1 MGLERSDERVTD
13 LVIGDNELFLVGQNL
28 IFLLVASNDNLN
40 ALFEVGLG
48 NLVAACTD
56 SAQCSFVYHVCKLCT
71 GCTGSHARDGIEV
84 QTGFA
89 LDLLGMYT
97 QDGFTTDQVRQLN
110 GYTAVETTGTQQRG
124 VKGFG
129 TVGCSQNDNTL
140 AAIETIH
147 LGQQLV

>member
-1 MGLERSDERVTD
+1 AG
-13 LVIGDNELFLVGQNL
+13 
-28 IFLLVASNDNLN
+28 NDDFH

-48 NLVAACTD
+48 NLVATCTD
-56 SAQCSFVYHVCKLCT
+56 STQRGFVYHVCKLCT

-97 QDGFTTDQVRQLN
+97 QDGFTTNQVGQLN

-124 VKGFG
+124 VEGFG
-129 TVGCSQNDNTL
+129 AVGCSQNNNTL
-140 AAIETIH
+140 AAVKTIH
-147 LGQQLV
+147 FGQQLV